1 MDSIKKSIASLS
13 GEKRELLLKA
23 LRSRKVG
30 GDISALENEKELPI
44 ISPLDDQEFELTASQ
59 QRIWFLSHIHQA
71 NVSYNCSFVMH
82 WSESVSPKLMQRSID
97 KLIARHDILR
107 TKFSVIQGQPVQR
120 VTGNLQLPIQSHDL
134 RPLSPEERMTTAMAE
149 MDKLVRLPFDLENGP
164 LLRVMLIHLDR
175 KKWVLVWC
183 LHHIICDGSSLKI
196 LQHELRRIYRALRL
210 KRSIALSENPVQYK
224 DFVEWQKKRLL
235 TAEVNKQ
242 WQYWEHRL
250 ANAPTLNLPTQRP
263 RPLVQTYA
271 GARIPIKMSQELTS
285 AVREFARERGTTAF
299 VVLLAGFKLLLSC
312 YSGQDDI
319 VVGVPTEG
327 RILPEHKDIVGV
339 FINTIV
345 LRSNLEANSSFLE
358 FVDTLHRTVFDAL
371 TNQEVPFEH
380 LLDKL
385 KIQRDPSRNPIF
397 QCSFQLFQ
405 YQKHEVA
412 SESEMQ
418 PERATAK
425 IDLAFE
431 ILEYEDRFGG
441 RVEYNTDLFDQEMIE
456 QMLAGYMQLLE
467 ACLRKPQLAISSFD
481 VAGEDIA
488 LPASR
493 SDEDRNILALAET
506 QTYTDLFATS
516 VRDNPDKTAVSC
528 ADKSLSYIE
537 LDRRSSLLANH
548 LLRLG
553 VGPEKIVAICMER
566 SLELLVV
573 LLGILKAGAAYLPL
587 DPQGPRNRTMGILED
602 ASVSVVVTQ
611 SQSAALFDDVTIP
624 TVFVDGDDFVS
635 AGIDCEVP
643 VVPRRSNHLA
653 YVIYTSGSTGTP
665 KGVQIAHRSL
675 TNCLL
680 SMIAR
685 LEVKRDDQFL
695 AITALTF
702 DIAALELLM
711 PLIVGASVLIAHQS
725 LVADGAAL
733 ARYLQA
739 SEVSMMQ
746 ATPATWRLLLDAGW
760 RPSKNL
766 VMLCG
771 GEKMPWP
778 LALRMLE
785 FSKNLW
791 NVYGPTEATIW
802 VCARRVNES
811 DGQAILSG
819 DLANLQL
826 YILDHHLRRV
836 PIGATGEIFISGAC
850 LSRGYVNRPELTA
863 EKFVT
868 GFAGNEQLM
877 YRTGDLGRWIQ
888 PGEIEFI
895 GRMDSQV
902 KLRGFRIEL
911 DEIEAVLRRHPEVSD
926 AVVLLRNQDSDQANL
941 MAYAIRKIG
950 STVDMDAMQEYL
962 RGNLPS
968 YMCPPN
974 IFFLQEFPLNSSG
987 KVDRKVLSNLKL
999 ERQPDEAISKAQGLV
1014 AEWLEKTCKELLR
1027 VDDVSMGDNFF
1038 QAGGNS
1044 LLVIRILSRIRDE
1057 YKLEVPLVD
1066 FFLQPTLGAFAEY
1079 LNAMIKPVHTTER
1092 DIARE
1097 CIW

>member
-1 MDSIKKSIASLS
+1 M
-13 GEKRELLLKA
+13 
-23 LRSRKVG
+23 
-30 GDISALENEKELPI
+30 
-44 ISPLDDQEFELTASQ
+44 
-59 QRIWFLSHIHQA
+59 
-71 NVSYNCSFVMH
+71 
-82 WSESVSPKLMQRSID
+82 
-97 KLIARHDILR
+97 
-107 TKFSVIQGQPVQR
+107 
-120 VTGNLQLPIQSHDL
+120 
-134 RPLSPEERMTTAMAE
+134 
-149 MDKLVRLPFDLENGP
+149 
-164 LLRVMLIHLDR
+164 
-175 KKWVLVWC
+175 
-183 LHHIICDGSSLKI
+183 
-196 LQHELRRIYRALRL
+196 
-210 KRSIALSENPVQYK
+210 
-224 DFVEWQKKRLL
+224 
-235 TAEVNKQ
+235 
-242 WQYWEHRL
+242 
-250 ANAPTLNLPTQRP
+250 
-263 RPLVQTYA
+263 
-271 GARIPIKMSQELTS
+271 
-285 AVREFARERGTTAF
+285 
-299 VVLLAGFKLLLSC
+299 
-312 YSGQDDI
+312 
-319 VVGVPTEG
+319 
-327 RILPEHKDIVGV
+327 
-339 FINTIV
+339 
-345 LRSNLEANSSFLE
+345 
-358 FVDTLHRTVFDAL
+358 
-371 TNQEVPFEH
+371 
-380 LLDKL
+380 
-385 KIQRDPSRNPIF
+385 
-397 QCSFQLFQ
+397 
-405 YQKHEVA
+405 
-412 SESEMQ
+412 
-418 PERATAK
+418 
-425 IDLAFE
+425 
-431 ILEYEDRFGG
+431 
-441 RVEYNTDLFDQEMIE
+441 
-456 QMLAGYMQLLE
+456 
-467 ACLRKPQLAISSFD
+467 
-481 VAGEDIA
+481 
-488 LPASR
+488 
-493 SDEDRNILALAET
+493 
-506 QTYTDLFATS
+506 
-516 VRDNPDKTAVSC
+516 
-528 ADKSLSYIE
+528 
-537 LDRRSSLLANH
+537 
-548 LLRLG
+548 
-553 VGPEKIVAICMER
+553 
-566 SLELLVV
+566 
-573 LLGILKAGAAYLPL
+573 
-587 DPQGPRNRTMGILED
+587 
-602 ASVSVVVTQ
+602 
-611 SQSAALFDDVTIP
+611 
-624 TVFVDGDDFVS
+624 
-635 AGIDCEVP
+635 
-643 VVPRRSNHLA
+643 
-653 YVIYTSGSTGTP
+653 
-665 KGVQIAHRSL
+665 
-675 TNCLL
+675 
-680 SMIAR
+680 
-685 LEVKRDDQFL
+685 
-695 AITALTF
+695 
-702 DIAALELLM
+702 
-711 PLIVGASVLIAHQS
+711 
-725 LVADGAAL
+725 AL